1 MGELSKADA
10 EKRRSR
16 YISRI
21 QDVKNKVR
29 EDFEEMDFE
38 NAKERTEME
47 KWIESMEEEYAGM
60 IQRLNGLSFK

>member
-21 QDVKNKVR
+21 QDVKSKVR

-47 KWIESMEEEYAGM
+47 KWIESMEEEYEGM